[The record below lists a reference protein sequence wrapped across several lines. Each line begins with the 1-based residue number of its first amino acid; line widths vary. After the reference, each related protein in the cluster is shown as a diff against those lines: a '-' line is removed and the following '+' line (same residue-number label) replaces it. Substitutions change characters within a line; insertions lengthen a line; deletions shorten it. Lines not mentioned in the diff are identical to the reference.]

1 MKSHLIRLEEVGDG
15 NEKDTSDPAT
25 VECGVTSG
33 GMRDSAKPPSTG
45 NDEPYGGLG
54 GMGANS
60 STHRKRTFNQ
70 EKETSPAFP
79 SPILETASSSG
90 SQSKKPKIAGH
101 EKGMK

>member
-1 MKSHLIRLEEVGDG
+1 MKSHLIRLEDIGDR

-79 SPILETASSSG
+79 SPILETASSS
-90 SQSKKPKIAGH
+90 SQSKRPKIAGH